1 MKKIWIVVIIVL
13 LIILGLVL
21 LSVSFKFKGSLKIK
35 GKGVYN
41 DQFYIDTYYPL
52 IYDWNFVKKTL
63 KPFFESNISLEEVN
77 KLADFIDKCVSNRFV
92 EDSGPNTYLKYLDE
106 NNETTKQF
114 KKLIVTCGLIA
125 TENKD
130 TYNVKINELL
140 NILKNYICCFEYD
153 RSRVEKATQILKG
166 SKDADEIKKFYASRY
181 INETL
186 KAIQTVEA
194 KISENARQYVPAV
207 AAARNILQNTVNIS
221 VSKNIE
227 KIENDND
234 NWFFT
239 HETLSKY
246 ENTIPKKYT
255 QLQLINLSQFA
266 PILRFGYETIGF
278 KFENNDPKELN
289 DLKIQN
295 KYNHD
300 GDAIN
305 CKDIIIK
312 QYPLQDLQEL
322 EKINPILSILNFG
335 LERYWYRDDDNNV
348 RDVIRQLN
356 IRNIINNSI
365 DDIYPARLQL
375 AVVFSIF
382 YDMLDEDKVN
392 KIFNYMNDSRSSFN
406 KGEGNLSTYGVFWE
420 KLKEKI
426 NTLKNKKDFE
436 EAFHKVREVRYSVW
450 FLNMLINN
458 ASDNLLNISA
468 SSTFVKIKA

>member
-13 LIILGLVL
+13 LVILGLVL
-21 LSVSFKFKGSLKIK
+21 LSISFKFKGSLKIK
-35 GKGVYN
+35 GRGVYN

-52 IYDWNFVKKTL
+52 IYDWDFVKKTL
-63 KPFFESNISLEEVN
+63 KPFLESNISLEEVN
-77 KLADFIDKCVSNRFV
+77 KLSDFIDKCVSNRFV
-92 EDSGPNTYLKYLDE
+92 EDSGPDTYLKYLDE

-114 KKLIVTCGLIA
+114 KKLIIICGLISI
-125 TENKD
+125 EKKD
-130 TYNVKINELL
+130 VYNVKINELL

-166 SKDADEIKKFYASRY
+166 SKDADEIKKFYASGY
-181 INETL
+181 INNAL
-186 KAIQTVEA
+186 KAIEEVEETIP
-194 KISENARQYVPAV
+194 KKVRQYIPAI

-278 KFENNDPKELN
+278 EFENNDPKVLD
-289 DLKIQN
+289 DLKIRN
-295 KYNHD
+295 KHKHD
-300 GDAIN
+300 DDAIN

-335 LERYWYRDDDNNV
+335 LERFWYRDDNNNV

-382 YDMLDEDKVN
+382 YDMLKEDKVN
-392 KIFNYMNDSRSSFN
+392 EIFNHMHNISTTFVN
-406 KGEGNLSTYGVFWE
+406 GEGNLSNYGVFWDCLQK
-420 KLKEKI
+420 KLR
-426 NTLKNKKDFE
+426 NLDKDFE